1 MDILKRE
8 AEKNHE
14 AEVRREKFLEKIR
27 SRITRQ
33 YSWADFVHQT
43 RALKPVIE
51 PETGEVFQSLY
62 GDINR

>member
-8 AEKNHE
+8 ADKDH
-14 AEVRREKFLEKIR
+14 AALVKREKLLEKIR

-43 RALKPVIE
+43 RALKPVIK
-51 PETGEVFQSLY
+51 PKDGQVFQSLY